1 MTNYTVKQLA
11 DLAKVSRRTLHY
23 YDEIGLLKP
32 EAVGQNGYRSYGSQ
46 ALLRLQQILFFK
58 ELGFSLDQIRQVT
71 SSPGFDLLRALELH
85 HAGLLA
91 RRERLE
97 TLIETVEQTMMTLRG
112 ELPMDEKALFDG
124 FSEEQQQRYNE
135 EAVERWGDTARESIQ
150 KWDSY
155 GKQKQAE
162 ILKEGEQV
170 QRSLIEA
177 MPLGPESAEAQQA
190 VARWHA
196 QIRNFYEPDVELLLG
211 LADLFNDQPEYRATY
226 EKLDPGLPEFFREAI
241 TVLLREA
248 RRQRGKS

>member
-1 MTNYTVKQLA
+1 MSTYTVKQLA

-23 YDEIGLLKP
+23 YDEIELLKP
-32 EAVGQNGYRSYGSQ
+32 DAVGKNGYRTYGSQ
-46 ALLRLQQILFFK
+46 ALIRLQQILFFK
-58 ELGFSLDQIRQVT
+58 ELGFSLDKIREMI
-71 SSPGFDLLRALELH
+71 SSPGFDLLEALELQ

-91 RRERLE
+91 HRERLE
-97 TLIETVEQTMMTLRG
+97 RLIETVELTIMTLRG
-112 ELPMDEKALFDG
+112 ELPMDEQALFDG

-135 EAVERWGDTARESIQ
+135 EAVERWGDTARESIR

-155 GKQKQAE
+155 SKQKQAE

-170 QRSLIEA
+170 QRSLLEA
-177 MPLGPESAEAQQA
+177 MPLGPDSAEAQLA

-196 QIRNFYEPDVELLLG
+196 QIRNFYEPDVEMLLG

-241 TVLLREA
+241 RVYSA
-248 RRQRGKS
+248 GIQD